1 MELWIPYHT
10 LNIQNIHIQPFHATD
25 TSKVLIAPF
34 KYVDN
39 SLTLSTVIILSPPL
53 QVIYH
58 DMTTGRIL
66 LDASTAPFFVNKLQ
80 TLQETIA
87 HTLCDNQASFLGIHM
102 GLTAEHFRKMLFS
115 LVNNK
120 KLTLFMGGSARSVPI
135 YSSSGSTTG
144 IQREFQAGQRLRIAF
159 QLQGLSILANPQIN
173 PQQIL
178 EGQSPFRI
186 RFQQAMKAIY
196 IV

>member
-1 MELWIPYHT
+1 M
-10 LNIQNIHIQPFHATD
+10 QPFHLSD

-34 KYVDN
+34 RYVDTT
-39 SLTLSTVIILSPPL
+39 LTLNSVIILSPPL
-53 QVIYH
+53 TVIHH

-66 LDASTAPFFVNKLQ
+66 FDASTAPFFLNKLQ

-87 HTLCDNQASFLGIHM
+87 QALYSNQASFLGIHM
-102 GLTAEHFRKMLFS
+102 GLTTEHFKKMLFS

-120 KLTLFMGGSARSVPI
+120 KLTLFMGGSARSVSI
-135 YSSSGSTTG
+135 HSSSGTTTTG
-144 IQREFQAGQRLRIAF
+144 IHREFQMGQRLRIAF

-186 RFQQAMKAIY
+186 RFQQATKAIFV
-196 IV
+196 I

>member
-1 MELWIPYHT
+1 M
-10 LNIQNIHIQPFHATD
+10 QPFHLSD

-34 KYVDN
+34 RYVDTT
-39 SLTLSTVIILSPPL
+39 LTLNSVIILSPPL
-53 QVIYH
+53 SVIHH

-66 LDASTAPFFVNKLQ
+66 FDASTAPFFLNKLQ

-87 HTLCDNQASFLGIHM
+87 QALYSNQASFLGIHM
-102 GLTAEHFRKMLFS
+102 GLTTEHFKKMLFS

-120 KLTLFMGGSARSVPI
+120 KLTLFMGGSARSVSI
-135 YSSSGSTTG
+135 HNSSGTTTG
-144 IQREFQAGQRLRIAF
+144 IHREFQTGQRLRIAF

-186 RFQQAMKAIY
+186 RFQQATKAIFV
-196 IV
+196 I